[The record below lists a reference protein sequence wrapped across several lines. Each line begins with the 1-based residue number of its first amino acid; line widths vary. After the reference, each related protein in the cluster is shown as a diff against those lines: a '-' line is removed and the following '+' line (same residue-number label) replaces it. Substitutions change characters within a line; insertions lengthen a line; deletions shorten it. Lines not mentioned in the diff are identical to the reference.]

1 MNNSP
6 VFEGFSKL
14 SKELRLKVLSE
25 ATHNGNSDVNL
36 LKQFWLENDLSRY
49 SLDDVSE
56 NMVSHFFLPY
66 SIAPNF
72 LINGKIFYV
81 PMVTEESSVVAAASS
96 AAKFWLSHDGFHT
109 RVISTVKIGQI
120 HFNWP
125 GNFHELKS
133 LFPVIETRLKES
145 VANFLV
151 NMEKRGGGIQKIELL
166 NFSDKLVN
174 YCQIKVS
181 FETVDAMGANLINS
195 CLEEM
200 AGALK
205 TIIGELFSGD
215 NIHCDILMSILSNYS
230 PDCIVECTLKCKTD
244 QFKRFSPTFTSSEFA
259 DRFKRAVDI
268 ANIDIYR
275 AVTHNKGIFN
285 GIDAVLI
292 ATGNDFRAVEAGG
305 HAFAAKDGP
314 YKSLTRIKIEDDN
327 FYYTL
332 QMPLAIGTRGGL
344 TTVHPVAK
352 ISLEIL
358 GNPSAIELMQ
368 IVAAAGL
375 ANNFSAIRALITT
388 GIQKG
393 HMKFHLNKILNTLN
407 SNEKEKKKASLFFK
421 NSDISYAAVKN
432 FITKLR
438 EQSPV

>member
-6 VFEGFSKL
+6 VIEGFSKL

-72 LINGKIFYV
+72 LINGKIYFV

-96 AAKFWLSHDGFHT
+96 AAKFWLSHDGFQT

-120 HFNWP
+120 HFLWP

-151 NMEKRGGGIQKIELL
+151 DMEKRGGGIQKIELL

-174 YCQIKVS
+174 YYQIKVS
-181 FETVDAMGANLINS
+181 FETVDAMGANFINS

-200 AGALK
+200 ARDLK
-205 TIIGELFSGD
+205 TVIGELFKGD

-230 PDCIVECTLKCKTD
+230 PDCIIECTLKCKTD
-244 QFKRFSPTFTSSEFA
+244 QFKRFSPTYTSSEFA

-305 HAFAAKDGP
+305 HAYAAKDGP

-344 TTVHPVAK
+344 TTVHPLAK
-352 ISLEIL
+352 ISLDIL
-358 GNPSAIELMQ
+358 DNPSATELMQ

-375 ANNFSAIRALITT
+375 ANNFSAIKALITT

-432 FITKLR
+432 FINKLR